1 MPRAV
6 RLYTLDN
13 DPTRARTAHTHQ
25 VAQHS
30 DPSLVLTLMLAREP
44 RVTPAVSNP
53 RRRAILAETRDAVT
67 RALAFYDLL
76 AAAEPADPSWFEKGR
91 EAAREVLVATQFGP
105 YLFLEVDAPN
115 HEVDAL
121 HAQIAELDEKLV
133 AARGGEAT
141 AWIAERAKRWFTEIG
156 MPQWSIAR
164 RFDRAALDAKIKA
177 TKRGYRIASGL
188 DEDNV
193 RTLEY
198 VLPAVID
205 EVERVADARVA
216 QVELSA
222 HPDTPTI
229 TLDGTQLTVAL
240 PPTGWSTFARRRLLD
255 ALGMIPPT
263 RVEYARGKV

>member
-13 DPTRARTAHTHQ
+13 DPTRGRAQTHQ

-44 RVTPAVSNP
+44 RVTPALTNV

-67 RALAFYDLL
+67 RALALYDLI
-76 AAAEPADPSWFEKGR
+76 AAADPVDRAWFDKGR
-91 EAAREVLVATQFGP
+91 EAAREVLAATQFGP

-115 HEVDAL
+115 HEVDKL
-121 HAQIAELDEKLV
+121 HAQIAELDTQLT
-133 AARGGEAT
+133 AARGGEAPE
-141 AWIAERAKRWFTEIG
+141 WVAERAKAWFTEIG
-156 MPQWSIAR
+156 MPQWSIPR
-164 RFDRAALDAKIKA
+164 RFDRAALDAKIKNA
-177 TKRGYRIASGL
+177 KRAYRIASGL
-188 DEDNV
+188 DEDAV

-198 VLPAVID
+198 VMPVVID
-205 EVERVADARVA
+205 EVERVADERVESC
-216 QVELSA
+216 ELSA

-229 TLDGTQLTVAL
+229 SLEGTHLSIAL
-240 PPTGWSTFARRRLLD
+240 PPAGWSTFARRRLLD

>member
-6 RLYTLDN
+6 RLYTLDA
-13 DPTRARTAHTHQ
+13 DPTRGRVHTHQ

-30 DPSLVLTLMLAREP
+30 DPSLALTLMLAREP
-44 RVTPAVSNP
+44 RVTPALTNP

-67 RALAFYDLL
+67 RVLAFFDLL
-76 AAAEPADPSWFEKGR
+76 AAADPADRTWFDKGR
-91 EAAREVLVATQFGP
+91 DAAREVLTATQFGP
-105 YLFLEVDAPN
+105 FLFLEVDAPN
-115 HEVDAL
+115 HEVDKL
-121 HAQIAELDEKLV
+121 HAEIADLDAKLT

-141 AWIAERAKRWFTEIG
+141 DWVAERAKAWFTEIG

-177 TKRGYRIASGL
+177 AKRSYRIASGL
-188 DEDNV
+188 DEDQV
-193 RTLEY
+193 RALEY
-198 VLPAVID
+198 VMPTVID
-205 EVERVADARVA
+205 EVERVADERVA
-216 QVELSA
+216 GVELGA

-229 TLDGTQLTVAL
+229 ELRETQLLVAL
-240 PPTGWSTFARRRLLD
+240 PPAGWSTFARRRLLD

>member
-13 DPTRARTAHTHQ
+13 DPTRGRAHTHQ

-30 DPSLVLTLMLAREP
+30 DPSLALTLMLAREP
-44 RVTPAVSNP
+44 RVTPALTNV

-67 RALAFYDLL
+67 RVLAFYDLL
-76 AAAEPADPSWFEKGR
+76 GAADPADRTWFDKGR
-91 EAAREVLVATQFGP
+91 EAAREVLTATQFGP

-115 HEVDAL
+115 HEVDKLA
-121 HAQIAELDEKLV
+121 ADIAALDEVLT
-133 AARGGEAT
+133 AARGGEAPE
-141 AWIAERAKRWFTEIG
+141 WVAERAKAWFTEIG
-156 MPQWSIAR
+156 MPQWSIPR
-164 RFDRAALDAKIKA
+164 RFDRAALDAKIKGA
-177 TKRGYRIASGL
+177 KRDYRIASGL
-188 DEDNV
+188 DEDQV

-198 VLPAVID
+198 VLPVVID
-205 EVERVADARVA
+205 EVERVADERVA
-216 QVELSA
+216 GCELSA
-222 HPDTPTI
+222 HVDTPTI
-229 TLDGTQLTVAL
+229 ELRGDQLLVAL

>member
-13 DPTRARTAHTHQ
+13 DPTRSRNAHPHQ

-44 RVTPAVSNP
+44 RVTPAMTNP

-76 AAAEPADPSWFEKGR
+76 AAASPADGAWFDKGR
-91 EAAREVLVATQFGP
+91 DAAREVLTATQFGP

-115 HEVDAL
+115 HEVDTL
-121 HAQIAELDEKLV
+121 HEQIAELDAKLT
-133 AARGGEAT
+133 AARGGEAPE
-141 AWIAERAKRWFTEIG
+141 WVAERAKAWFTEIG
-156 MPQWSIAR
+156 MPQWSIPR
-164 RFDRAALDAKIKA
+164 RFDRPALDAKIKA
-177 TKRGYRIASGL
+177 AKRGYRLAAGL
-188 DEDNV
+188 DEDSV

-198 VLPAVID
+198 VLPIVID
-205 EVERVADARVA
+205 EIERVADERVER
-216 QVELSA
+216 VELSA

-229 TLDGTQLTVAL
+229 TLEGAQLFVAL

>member
-6 RLYTLDN
+6 RLYTLDS
-13 DPTRARTAHTHQ
+13 DPTRSRNPHTHQ

-30 DPSLVLTLMLAREP
+30 DPSLALTLMLAREP
-44 RVTPAVSNP
+44 RVTPALSNV

-76 AAAEPADPSWFEKGR
+76 AAADPADRTWFDKGR
-91 EAAREVLVATQFGP
+91 EAAREVLTATQFGQ

-115 HEVDAL
+115 HEVDML
-121 HAQIAELDEKLV
+121 VEQIADLDAKLT
-133 AARGGEAT
+133 AARGGEAPE
-141 AWIAERAKRWFTEIG
+141 WVAERAKAWFTEIG
-156 MPQWSIAR
+156 MPQWSIPR
-164 RFDRAALDAKIKA
+164 RFDRASLDAKIKA
-177 TKRGYRIASGL
+177 AKRNYRIASGL
-188 DEDNV
+188 DEDQV

-198 VLPAVID
+198 VMPVVID
-205 EVERVADARVA
+205 EVERVADERVTDC
-216 QVELSA
+216 ELSA

-229 TLDGTQLTVAL
+229 ELKDTLLTIAL
-240 PPTGWSTFARRRLLD
+240 PPAGWSTFARRRLLD